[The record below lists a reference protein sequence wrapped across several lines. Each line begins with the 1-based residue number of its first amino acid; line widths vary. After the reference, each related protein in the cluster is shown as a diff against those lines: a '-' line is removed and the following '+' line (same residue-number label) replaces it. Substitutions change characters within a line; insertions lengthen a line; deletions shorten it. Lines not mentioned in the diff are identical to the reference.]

1 MYKNFFGLRENP
13 FNVNPDPRYLFLTPR
28 AQEALSGLMYGVRM
42 RKGFIL
48 LTGEVGTGKTTLI
61 NHLLDWLHKQRTPTA
76 FIFNSHLGV
85 SQLFDF
91 VLADFGIPVDT
102 RTKSNVMMRL
112 NEWLLERYRAGQTPV
127 LIVDEAQNLP
137 LYVLE
142 EIRLLLNLETPS
154 EKLLQIV
161 LAGQPELEEKLKRP
175 ELRQLRQRIMLR
187 CKTMPLDPEEIH
199 GYIHERLR
207 IAGAP
212 GEPIFAPEAIHAI
225 HRHSRGIPRVV
236 NLLCEHALVNA
247 YVDQVKPVPAHIVDA
262 IAREFQLDEV
272 DLLSPGSASGAPTRA
287 GSAAEKLTLTRALTP
302 PPSAAEPPSKE
313 EPLAP
318 AAPVSE
324 PVAEVTLTLSPNKA
338 PEKSVL
344 VHEEISTP
352 KPDLESPVSHRAPAI
367 ASVLLEPREEEKEQP
382 SVPTAH
388 ASAAA
393 AEPVAQAPASPTET
407 APLPIAHATTVAAEE
422 KVQPAA
428 PLARAAAAAT
438 QPIAPAPSLAQIT
451 SPFAARPLK
460 ANEETKGQSSVPAAL
475 ASAAAVQPAAPAAS
489 SLAQTAPPFAVRPL
503 KVNEE
508 AKGQSSVPAALAS
521 AAAAQP
527 VAPATASPAQVAA
540 FPVAQPLRA
549 TQEFAIS
556 PASTRDWIPSFREP
570 VVQRDE
576 VAKTKRS
583 VLRLSRKSILAF
595 ASVVMLVVAGG
606 SLLAYRGLNGVAT
619 DNPVLRSEIATP
631 APSNAARPA
640 EQAAV
645 QSPPQTQS
653 RPSLNAG
660 GQPSTRAAITS
671 NKVRSPAPVEKR
683 NLAQFA
689 NRFATPVLKPRT
701 NETPAQELPPQ
712 VTGSISPQA
721 SANRFLPAL
730 SSPAAPAPSS
740 AVKPAPSSPAKSE
753 APKPASGR
761 AVQAIRRAYVLP
773 VYPHA
778 ARVQNVQGDVT
789 ILAEIDER
797 GKVGKMKVISG
808 PVLLQDAALEAL
820 SKWKYEPAK
829 LDGQP
834 MPSELLVTIQFRL

>member
-13 FNVNPDPRYLFLTPR
+13 FNVNPDPRYLFLTPG
-28 AQEALSGLMYGVRM
+28 AQEALSGLTYGVRM

-61 NHLLDWLHKQRTPTA
+61 NYLLDWLHKQRTPTA

-102 RTKSNVMMRL
+102 RTKSNVLMRL
-112 NEWLLERYRAGQTPV
+112 NEWLLERYRSGQTPV

-187 CKTMPLDPEEIH
+187 CKTMPLDLAETH

-207 IAGAP
+207 IAGAA

-225 HRHSRGIPRVV
+225 HCHSHGIPRVV

-247 YVDQVKPVPAHIVDA
+247 YVDQVKPVPVHIVDA

-272 DLLSPGSASGAPTRA
+272 DLLSPGSAPGDPTRA
-287 GSAAEKLTLTRALTP
+287 GFAAEKLTLTRALTP
-302 PPSAAEPPSKE
+302 PPSAAEPTSKE

-324 PVAEVTLTLSPNKA
+324 PVAEVTLTLSSNKA

-352 KPDLESPVSHRAPAI
+352 KPDLEAPASHRAPTV
-367 ASVLLEPREEEKEQP
+367 ASVLLEPREEEKDQP

-393 AEPVAQAPASPTET
+393 AEPVAQAPASPAET
-407 APLPIAHATTVAAEE
+407 APLRIAHATKVAAEE

-428 PLARAAAAAT
+428 PLALAAGAAT
-438 QPIAPAPSLAQIT
+438 QPVAPAPSLAQMA

-460 ANEETKGQSSVPAAL
+460 ANEE
-475 ASAAAVQPAAPAAS
+475 
-489 SLAQTAPPFAVRPL
+489 
-503 KVNEE
+503 
-508 AKGQSSVPAALAS
+508 AKGQSSVPTALAS

-527 VAPATASPAQVAA
+527 VAPATASPPQVAA
-540 FPVAQPLRA
+540 FPVAQPLKA

-556 PASTRDWIPSFREP
+556 PASTRDWIPSFRKP
-570 VVQRDE
+570 VVQPDE
-576 VAKTKRS
+576 IAKTKRF
-583 VLRLSRKSILAF
+583 VVRLSRKSILAF

-619 DNPVLRSEIATP
+619 DNPILRSAIATP
-631 APSNAARPA
+631 TPSNAARPA

-653 RPSLNAG
+653 RPSLDAG
-660 GQPSTRAAITS
+660 GQPSARDAITS
-671 NKVRSPAPVEKR
+671 NKVRNPAPVEKR

-712 VTGSISPQA
+712 VTGSIPPQA

-740 AVKPAPSSPAKSE
+740 AAKPAGASPAKSE

-761 AVQAIRRAYVLP
+761 AVQAMRRSYVLP
-773 VYPHA
+773 VYPPA
-778 ARVQNVQGDVT
+778 AKRQNVQGDVT
-789 ILAEIDER
+789 ILAEIDET
-797 GKVGKMKVISG
+797 GKVGKMKIISG
-808 PVLLQDAALEAL
+808 PVLLQEATLEAL

-834 MPSELLVTIQFRL
+834 MPSELLVTIKFRL

>member
-13 FNVNPDPRYLFLTPR
+13 FNVNPDPRYLFLTPQ
-28 AQEALSGLMYGVRM
+28 AQEALSGLAYGVRM

-61 NHLLDWLHKQRTPTA
+61 NHLLDWLHKQRMPTA

-102 RTKSNVMMRL
+102 RTKSNVLMRL
-112 NEWLLERYRAGQTPV
+112 NEWLLERYRSGQTPV

-161 LAGQPELEEKLKRP
+161 LSGQPELEEKLKRP

-187 CKTMPLDPEEIH
+187 CKTMPLDPEETH
-199 GYIHERLR
+199 GYIHERLS

-212 GEPIFAPEAIHAI
+212 GEPIFSPEAIHAI

-247 YVDQVKPVPAHIVDA
+247 YVDQVKPVPVHIVDA

-272 DLLSPGSASGAPTRA
+272 DLLSPGSAPGDPTRA

-302 PPSAAEPPSKE
+302 PPSAAEPTSKE

-318 AAPVSE
+318 AASVSE
-324 PVAEVTLTLSPNKA
+324 RVAEVTLTLSPNKA

-352 KPDLESPVSHRAPAI
+352 KPDQEAPASHWAPAI
-367 ASVLLEPREEEKEQP
+367 ASLWLEPREEERQQP

-393 AEPVAQAPASPTET
+393 AEAVAQAPASPAET
-407 APLPIAHATTVAAEE
+407 APLPIPHATRVAAEE
-422 KVQPAA
+422 KVQPAV
-428 PLARAAAAAT
+428 PLARAAAAAA
-438 QPIAPAPSLAQIT
+438 QPIASAPSLAQLA

-460 ANEETKGQSSVPAAL
+460 AD
-475 ASAAAVQPAAPAAS
+475 
-489 SLAQTAPPFAVRPL
+489 
-503 KVNEE
+503 EE
-508 AKGQSSVPAALAS
+508 AKGQSWVPAALAS

-527 VAPATASPAQVAA
+527 VASASPAQVAV
-540 FPVAQPLRA
+540 FPVAQPLR
-549 TQEFAIS
+549 TTEELAIA
-556 PASTRDWIPSFREP
+556 PAGTREWIPSFRESVAQP
-570 VVQRDE
+570 GE
-576 VAKTKRS
+576 IAKTRRF
-583 VLRLSRKSILAF
+583 VVRLSRKQMLDF
-595 ASVVMLVVAGG
+595 AAVVAAVVIGVAG
-606 SLLAYRGLNGVAT
+606 YLLAYSRLDSIAT
-619 DNPVLRSEIATP
+619 NNPVLRSAIATLK
-631 APSNAARPA
+631 PSDAAQP
-640 EQAAV
+640 E
-645 QSPPQTQS
+645 SPPQTQS

-660 GQPSTRAAITS
+660 GQPNARAAITS
-671 NKVRSPAPVEKR
+671 NKVRNPAPVGKR
-683 NLAQFA
+683 NLAQFV
-689 NRFATPVLKPRT
+689 NRFAAPVLKPRT
-701 NETPAQELPPQ
+701 NETLAQELPPQ
-712 VTGSISPQA
+712 VMGAIPPQA
-721 SANRFLPAL
+721 SANHFLPAL
-730 SSPAAPAPSS
+730 
-740 AVKPAPSSPAKSE
+740 SSPAKSE
-753 APKPASGR
+753 APKPGSGR

-773 VYPHA
+773 VYPPA
-778 ARVQNVQGDVT
+778 ARWQNVQGDVT
-789 ILAEIDER
+789 IRAEIDKT

-808 PVLLQDAALEAL
+808 PLLLQDAALEAL

-834 MPSELLVTIQFRL
+834 MPSELLVTIKFHL

>member
-13 FNVNPDPRYLFLTPR
+13 FNVNPDPRYLFLTPG
-28 AQEALSGLMYGVRM
+28 AQEALSGLTYGIRM

-61 NHLLDWLHKQRTPTA
+61 NHLLDWLHKERMPTA

-91 VLADFGIPVDT
+91 VLADFGIPVDS
-102 RTKSNVMMRL
+102 RTKSNVLMRL

-175 ELRQLRQRIMLR
+175 ELRQLRQRITLR
-187 CKTMPLDPEEIH
+187 CKTMPLDLAETH
-199 GYIHERLR
+199 GYVHERLR
-207 IAGAP
+207 IAGAA

-225 HRHSRGIPRVV
+225 HGHSRGIPRVV

-247 YVDQVKPVPAHIVDA
+247 YVDQVRPVPAQVIDE

-272 DLLSPGSASGAPTRA
+272 DLLSPGSAPGDPARA
-287 GSAAEKLTLTRALTP
+287 GSIAEKLTLTRALMS
-302 PPSAAEPPSKE
+302 PPSAAEPTARK

-344 VHEEISTP
+344 VHEKISTP
-352 KPDLESPVSHRAPAI
+352 KTDVETHAIHRALAI
-367 ASVLLEPREEEKEQP
+367 ASVLLEPREEEKDQP

-393 AEPVAQAPASPTET
+393 AEPVAQAPPSPAET
-407 APLPIAHATTVAAEE
+407 APLPIAHATRVAAEE

-428 PLARAAAAAT
+428 PLALAARAAS
-438 QPIAPAPSLAQIT
+438 QPVAPAPSLAQIA

-460 ANEETKGQSSVPAAL
+460 A
-475 ASAAAVQPAAPAAS
+475 
-489 SLAQTAPPFAVRPL
+489 
-503 KVNEE
+503 NEE

-521 AAAAQP
+521 AAAAEP

-540 FPVAQPLRA
+540 LPVAQPPTA
-549 TQEFAIS
+549 TQEFAVS
-556 PASTRDWIPSFREP
+556 PASTGDWIPPLRRP

-576 VAKTKRS
+576 VAKTNRF

-606 SLLAYRGLNGVAT
+606 SLLSYRGLNGVAT
-619 DNPVLRSEIATP
+619 DNPVLRSAIATP
-631 APSNAARPA
+631 APSNAARPT

-645 QSPPQTQS
+645 KSPPQTQS

-660 GQPSTRAAITS
+660 GQPSARAAVTS
-671 NKVRSPAPVEKR
+671 NKGRNLAPVEKR
-683 NLAQFA
+683 SLRQFA

-712 VTGSISPQA
+712 VTGAIPTQA
-721 SANRFLPAL
+721 SASRFVPAL
-730 SSPAAPAPSS
+730 SPAAPAPSS
-740 AVKPAPSSPAKSE
+740 PGKSE
-753 APKPASGR
+753 APKGASGQ
-761 AVQAIRRAYVLP
+761 AVQALRRAYVLP
-773 VYPHA
+773 VYPPA
-778 ARVQNVQGDVT
+778 ARWQNVQGDVT
-789 ILAEIDER
+789 IRAEIDET

-808 PVLLQDAALEAL
+808 PVLLQETALEAL

-834 MPSELLVTIQFRL
+834 MPSELLVTIKFRL